1 MVKNPPANA
10 GDLSSIPGQPSLAP
24 QPMSP
29 RATTREVTT
38 MRRPHTA
45 MKSSSHL
52 LQLEK
57 AFAQQ

>member
-10 GDLSSIPGQPSLAP
+10 GDLSSIPGQPSLVP
-24 QPMSP
+24 QLLSP

-38 MRRPHTA
+38 IRPHTA
-45 MKSSSHL
+45 IKRSSHL